1 MRVRLCFFVNVRKAS
16 GRNVAGGRS
25 IGSTV
30 DFPTGFSAGG
40 ARMGAVRRGLMG
52 WTGVPNAGDE
62 EGIGFAGTAEGLSGR
77 RVVAMSSC
85 EVFRLTRPNV
95 SPCPFRGLID
105 VERARP
111 RDASR

>member
-40 ARMGAVRRGLMG
+40 ARMGAVLRGLMG
-52 WTGVPNAGDE
+52 
-62 EGIGFAGTAEGLSGR
+62 
-77 RVVAMSSC
+77 
-85 EVFRLTRPNV
+85 
-95 SPCPFRGLID
+95 
-105 VERARP
+105 
-111 RDASR
+111 